1 MKIGF
6 IGLGNMGRHMAR
18 HVLEGG
24 HDLTV
29 FDLSREAGR
38 PLEEAGATWANSPA
52 EAARGAEIVFTS
64 LPVPA
69 NVLEVATGEG
79 GVLSAISPGAV
90 LVDLSTIDPDTAVT
104 IDAATRAAGA
114 HALDSPVSGGTVGA
128 DRGDLCLMVGGDH
141 AIFERVAPVLNLIG
155 AAEKLV
161 YCGGIGTGSICKLA
175 NNLLGLSTSVMIS
188 EAFGMAMKAG
198 VDARTLYNVIS
209 ASSGDSAALRGWG
222 TSILNGNFEP
232 GFMVDLA
239 AKDVG
244 LATQLGRSLGLPMEA
259 ANLAQQ
265 RFIEAQRRGWGKD
278 AMQAVGRIQEERS
291 GIEFRFPE
299 SESESSD

>member
-29 FDLSREAGR
+29 FDLSRDAGR

-52 EAARGAEIVFTS
+52 EAARGADIVFTS
-64 LPVPA
+64 LPLPA

-90 LVDLSTIDPDTAVT
+90 FVDLSTIDPDTAKT
-104 IDAATRAAGA
+104 LDAAVRAAGA

-128 DRGDLCLMVGGDH
+128 ERGDLCLMVGGDRDV
-141 AIFERVAPVLNLIG
+141 FERVTSVLNLIG
-155 AAEKLV
+155 DSEKLV

-175 NNLLGLSTSVMIS
+175 NNLVGLSTGVIIS

-198 VDARTLYNVIS
+198 VDARTLYDVIT

-222 TSILNGNFEP
+222 TSILKGNFEP

-259 ANLAQQ
+259 ANIAQQ
-265 RFIEAQRRGWGKD
+265 RFIEAQRRGWGRD
-278 AMQAVGRIQEERS
+278 ATPAIARIQEERA
-291 GIEFRFPE
+291 GVEFRFPE
-299 SESESSD
+299 TDEEG

>member
-52 EAARGAEIVFTS
+52 ETARGADIVFTS

-104 IDAATRAAGA
+104 LDAATRAAGA

-128 DRGDLCLMVGGDH
+128 DRGDLCLMVGGDQE
-141 AIFERVAPVLNLIG
+141 IFERVAPVLNLIG
-155 AAEKLV
+155 DADKLV

-209 ASSGDSAALRGWG
+209 ASSGDSAALRGWS
-222 TSILNGNFEP
+222 TSILKGNFEP

-265 RFIEAQRRGWGKD
+265 RFIEAQLRGWGKES
-278 AMQAVGRIQEERS
+278 MQAVGRIQEERA
-291 GIEFRFPE
+291 GLEFRFPE
-299 SESESSD
+299 TESESND

>member
-18 HVLEGG
+18 HVVEGG
-24 HDLTV
+24 HDLSV

-38 PLEEAGATWANSPA
+38 PLEESGATWAASPA
-52 EAARGAEIVFTS
+52 EAARGADIIFTS
-64 LPVPA
+64 LPMPA

-90 LVDLSTIDPDTAVT
+90 FVDLSTIDPDTAIT
-104 IDAATRAAGA
+104 LDAAVRAAGA
-114 HALDSPVSGGTVGA
+114 HALDSPVSGGTAGA
-128 DRGDLCLMVGGDH
+128 ERGDLCLMVGGDRDV
-141 AIFERVAPVLNLIG
+141 FERVAPVLNLIG
-155 AAEKLV
+155 DAEKLV
-161 YCGGIGTGSICKLA
+161 YCGKIGSGSICKLA
-175 NNLLGLSTSVMIS
+175 NNLIGLSTGVILS

-198 VDARTLYNVIS
+198 VDARTLYDVLT

-222 TSILNGNFEP
+222 TSILKGDFSP

-239 AKDVG
+239 AKDIG

-265 RFIEAQRRGWGKD
+265 RFIEAQGRGWGRE
-278 AMQAVGRIQEERS
+278 ATPAIARIQEERA

-299 SESESSD
+299 EDPPAD

>member
-29 FDLSREAGR
+29 FDLSRDAGR
-38 PLEEAGATWANSPA
+38 SLEEAGASWANSPA
-52 EAARGAEIVFTS
+52 EAARGADIVFTS
-64 LPVPA
+64 LPLPA

-90 LVDLSTIDPDTAVT
+90 FVDLSTIDPDTAKT
-104 IDAATRAAGA
+104 LDAAVRAAGA
-114 HALDSPVSGGTVGA
+114 HALDSPVSGGTGGA
-128 DRGDLCLMVGGDH
+128 ERGDLCLMVGGDRDV
-141 AIFERVAPVLNLIG
+141 FERVTPVLNLIG
-155 AAEKLV
+155 DGEKLV

-175 NNLLGLSTSVMIS
+175 NNLIGLSTGVIIS

-198 VDARTLYNVIS
+198 VDARTLYDVIT

-222 TSILNGNFEP
+222 TSILKGNFEP

-259 ANLAQQ
+259 ANIAQQ
-265 RFIEAQRRGWGKD
+265 RFIEAQRRGWGRD
-278 AMQAVGRIQEERS
+278 ATPAIARIQEERA
-291 GIEFRFPE
+291 GVEFRFPE
-299 SESESSD
+299 FQDSQE

>member
-6 IGLGNMGRHMAR
+6 IGLGNMGRHMAL

-29 FDLSREAGR
+29 FDLSRDAGR

-52 EAARGAEIVFTS
+52 ETARGADIVFTS
-64 LPVPA
+64 LPLPA

-90 LVDLSTIDPDTAVT
+90 FIDLSTIDPDTAKT
-104 IDAATRAAGA
+104 LDAAVRAAGA

-128 DRGDLCLMVGGDH
+128 ERGDLCLMVGGDRDV
-141 AIFERVAPVLNLIG
+141 FERVTPVLNLIG
-155 AAEKLV
+155 DGEKLA

-175 NNLLGLSTSVMIS
+175 NNLIGLSTSVIIS

-198 VDARTLYNVIS
+198 VDARTLYDVIT

-222 TSILNGNFEP
+222 TSILKGNFEP

-244 LATQLGRSLGLPMEA
+244 LATRLGRSLGLPMEA
-259 ANLAQQ
+259 ANIAQQ
-265 RFIEAQRRGWGKD
+265 RFIEAQLRGWGRD
-278 AMQAVGRIQEERS
+278 ATPAVGRIQEERA

-299 SESESSD
+299 CDSDSDD